1 MSNIYQ
7 VINNVYN
14 WIVRRVPI
22 RVLHFSIC
30 FCVAL
35 LSWQIATGLALGR
48 ESVSLYSADKIKDT
62 FGDLVSDFLGILV
75 ARIIKILIYGYN

>member
-1 MSNIYQ
+1 MSKIYQ

-22 RVLHFSIC
+22 EVLHFSIC

-35 LSWQIATGLALGR
+35 LSWQMATGLALGR
-48 ESVSLYSADKIKDT
+48 EFGSFYSMNKIKDT
-62 FGDLVSDFLGILV
+62 FGYLVSDFLGILA

>member
-1 MSNIYQ
+1 MNKVCQLIS
-7 VINNVYN
+7 NVYN
-14 WIVRRVPI
+14 WIVRRFPL

-35 LSWQIATGLALGR
+35 LSWQMATGLALGR
-48 ESVSLYSADKIKDT
+48 ELGSFYSMNKIKDT
-62 FGDLVSDFLGILV
+62 FGYLVSDFLGILA